1 MANNKFTFYESYLQ
15 MLEPLSTAEE
25 KLELL
30 MSVIKYALYDE
41 TPNIQGAL
49 LSAFLATK
57 PNIDNDLKRRE
68 INRLNR
74 LVKTEIRN
82 CNEIKQK
89 ITNDNEM
96 ERNITNDNEQK
107 QTLTDARAQEKEREI
122 EIEKDNDKEFEREK
136 EAKLFS
142 LSQEFKK
149 AFPNKNSEYELTQNS
164 DIDINKLIRA
174 IKQSEFLL
182 SANNL
187 DFKWC
192 CNHYSEIIANKY
204 KDFKPK
210 DPSVLHNREYT
221 KEEYESLIRDFDDVE
236 F

>member
-1 MANNKFTFYESYLQ
+1 MANNKFTFYESYLK
-15 MLEPLSTAEE
+15 MLEPLETVEE

-30 MSVIKYALYDE
+30 LAVIKYALYDE

-68 INRLNR
+68 INRQNR
-74 LVKTEIRN
+74 LGKTEITN
-82 CNEIKQK
+82 DNETERK
-89 ITNDNEM
+89 ITNDNK
-96 ERNITNDNEQK
+96 QK

-164 DIDINKLIRA
+164 DVDINKLIKA

-210 DPSVLHNREYT
+210 DPSVLHNREYS